1 MQRRRGIDSSEVSFQ
16 ITPMIDMT
24 FLLLIF
30 FMVTTKLTDQQVNVP
45 VKLPVAV
52 SAVPPGKIE
61 RDIVNIDGEGRYYIG
76 DRPAS
81 KAELKVHLE
90 ERFRDFPPLQVYLRA
105 DENTPGKTIRE
116 VIEMAGEAGALDVIV
131 ATYQK

>member
-116 VIEMAGEAGALDVIV
+116 VIKMAGEAGALDVIV
-131 ATYQK
+131 ATFQK